1 MLDSLEKMRVHLPPA
16 DAGQLKRFA
25 VLTMLIDHITYVFLE
40 YTWLSDGRTL
50 RSLLPMGDLLDSL
63 GRAVGRQA
71 FPIFCFLLVESFIC
85 THERPYSRLKYL
97 VRIAVFAALSQI
109 PFQQAFFSRSRIF
122 HANVLVT
129 LGLGLLAIWV
139 LEELGN
145 IFLRGDPLWDESKEK
160 RKKEKDREFSEKEE
174 ADESK
179 DGKDSGEDIRLDAD
193 GTICLEHPFF
203 SPDRRLFGVFVWLFA
218 GSSTVYGFCRLA
230 DTLHSD
236 YSHAG
241 IMVIVLM
248 YVLRRYRI
256 LSLGASLAV
265 LTWYKRSEIYSLPAF
280 FFLACYNGKRG
291 KQNKYFYYFF
301 YPAHILVLWL
311 VRRYFFG
318 Y

>member
-25 VLTMLIDHITYVFLE
+25 VLTMLIDHITYAFLDCAH
-40 YTWLSDGRTL
+40 LADGRTL
-50 RSLLPMGDLLDSL
+50 QTVLPMGKLLDSI
-63 GRAVGRQA
+63 GRAIGRQA
-71 FPIFCFLLVESFIC
+71 FPIFCFLLVESFVCISG
-85 THERPYSRLKYL
+85 RPHSRLKYFI
-97 VRIAVFAALSQI
+97 RIALFAALSQI
-109 PFQQAFFSRSRIF
+109 PFQKAFFSRSRVF

-145 IFLRGDPLWDESKEK
+145 IFLREDPIWDG
-160 RKKEKDREFSEKEE
+160 KKKKFREKEE
-174 ADESK
+174 TDGLK
-179 DGKDSGEDIRLDAD
+179 DGKDPGEDIRLYAD
-193 GTICLEHPFF
+193 GAICLEHPLF

-218 GSSTVYGFCRLA
+218 GGSTVYGFCRLA
-230 DTLHSD
+230 DMLHSD

-241 IMVIVLM
+241 ILVIVLM
-248 YVLRRYRI
+248 YVLRRYRT

-265 LTWYKRSEIYSLPAF
+265 LTWYNKTEIYSLPAF
-280 FFLACYNGKRG
+280 FALACYNGKRG

-318 Y
+318 H